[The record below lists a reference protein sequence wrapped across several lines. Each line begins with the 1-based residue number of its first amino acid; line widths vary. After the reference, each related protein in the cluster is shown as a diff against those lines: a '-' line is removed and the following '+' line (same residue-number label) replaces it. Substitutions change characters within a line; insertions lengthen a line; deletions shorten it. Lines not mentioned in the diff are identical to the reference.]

1 MKKKELTVF
10 MILASI
16 AILIWFGCNPF
27 QTSDIGLQNN
37 LNPLD
42 STDQVKATSAIY
54 VTPTGKS
61 TNGGTSFSDALDIK
75 TALANA
81 SAGQTVYLQAGTYKI
96 AYTAGAKNTIT
107 LSKAGTSSS
116 PITIEGSGGQAIV
129 DFQFP
134 SGTYVQDSYGF
145 YVTGSYYY
153 FKNITITNAG
163 YQGAYVTGSYNTFE
177 SCQFNNNRN
186 TGLEINKGGN
196 NTTVRN
202 CIANNNFDPKK
213 NGSMA
218 DGFGPKQTMGPGNK
232 FYNCSADSNSDDGF
246 DLYDSPQTVYIDG
259 CQAYRS
265 GKNDGN
271 GVGFKLGGNYTKAT
285 HYVSNCVSSYNRDA
299 GYHANNN
306 PGPIYLTN
314 CTGTGNGAG
323 LIGQPEAFIIK

>member
-1 MKKKELTVF
+1 MKKTKIMFSISLTL
-10 MILASI
+10 LALI
-16 AILIWFGCNPF
+16 IWFSCNPF
-27 QTSDIGLQNN
+27 QNPEMEQDKN
-37 LNPLD
+37 LTLLD
-42 STDQVKATSAIY
+42 STSQIKATSVIY
-54 VTPTGKS
+54 VTPNGKS
-61 TNGGTSFSDALDIK
+61 TNGGTSFDDALDII
-75 TALANA
+75 TALNMA
-81 SAGQTVYLQAGTYKI
+81 SSGQTVYLQAGTYKI
-96 AYTAGAKNTIT
+96 PYTAGAKNTIT
-107 LSKAGTSSS
+107 LSKSGTSSS
-116 PITIEGSGGQAIV
+116 PIRIEGSGGQAIV

-134 SGTYVQDSYGF
+134 LGTYVQDSYGF

-177 SCQFNNNRN
+177 NCQFNNNRN

-196 NTTVRN
+196 NTIVRN
-202 CIANNNFDPKK
+202 CVANNNFDPKK

-218 DGFGPKQTMGPGNK
+218 DGFGPKQTQGAGNK
-232 FYNCSADSNSDDGF
+232 FYNCVADSNSDDGY
-246 DLYDSPQTVYIDG
+246 DCYDSPQTVIFEG
-259 CQAYRS
+259 CKAYRS

-285 HYVSNCVSSYNRDA
+285 HYLTNCESSYNRDA

-323 LIGQPEAFIIK
+323 LIGQPEAFIIQ